1 MQVTSADGRIVV
13 MITDDIYNKSIYPQ
27 CDFSI
32 VELPIEAKDAKKMY
46 QQLFKTQKNNH
57 ISLQFSRLPKKLRLK
72 AMSNAFIGDE
82 VGFKFYDYVT
92 IVSQQPCRQPPNH
105 LSPLGETVILFTK
118 NEEPNVK
125 TTNWFNTEVGDCT
138 NVWDVTLQQKEG
150 SGQTVSKKFAWEIG
164 YLLANLASPLICR
177 KFLVLGLPELSMA
190 KFALNSNLQMY
201 AITSDEFT
209 ANKII
214 KEYDKSLKDEVGNKT
229 WQKK

>member
-1 MQVTSADGRIVV
+1 MQITSADGRIII
-13 MITDDIYNKSIYPQ
+13 MISDDIYNKTIYPQ

-32 VELPIEAKDAKKMY
+32 VELPVEAKDAKKMY

-72 AMSNAFIGDE
+72 AMSNSQIGDE
-82 VGFKFYDYVT
+82 VGFKFYDYIT

-105 LSPLGETVILFTK
+105 LSPLGETMIIFTK

-125 TTNWFNTEVGDCT
+125 TTNWFNPDIGDCT
-138 NVWDVTLQQKEG
+138 NVWDVGFQPKEG
-150 SGQTVSKKFAWEIG
+150 NGQTVSKKFAWETG

-190 KFALNSNLQMY
+190 RFALHSNLQMY

-214 KEYDKSLKDEVGNKT
+214 KDYDKACKSEVQDKS